1 MFWIIIIL
9 IQLVLWWITFFKTK
23 KLVRTKIEE
32 SRWNSTTWSEFTLSN
47 ERYKF
52 PLGIVLL
59 GLLICFVPIIGF
71 FGYIAVLINVSSL
84 PDRNF
89 EDERP
94 SFAIVELFK
103 KKV

>member
-1 MFWIIIIL
+1 MFLAIIL
-9 IQLVLWWITFFKTK
+9 IIQLLLWWVTFFKTK
-23 KLVRTKIEE
+23 KLVRVKVE

-59 GLLICFVPIIGF
+59 GLLACLVPIIGF

-94 SFAIVELFK
+94 SFAIIELFK

>member
-1 MFWIIIIL
+1 MFWIILIL

-23 KLVRTKIEE
+23 KLVRVKVE

-52 PLGIVLL
+52 PLGFVLL
-59 GLLICFVPIIGF
+59 GFLLCFVPIIGF
-71 FGYIAVLINVSSL
+71 VVYIVVSINISDM

-94 SFAIVELFK
+94 SFAIIELFK
-103 KKV
+103 KKI